1 MEFGILKTN
10 KCFSLKYLSL
20 SFSISFGNKECNLG
34 ESSFFLSAHNKD
46 PPPPKKT
53 PKKKKPNMQACESFC
68 SMSLHIVIMK
78 L

>member
-46 PPPPKKT
+46 PPPKKN
-53 PKKKKPNMQACESFC
+53 KKNPNMQACESFC

>member
-46 PPPPKKT
+46 PPPPKKK
-53 PKKKKPNMQACESFC
+53 PKKKTQTCRPVKVFVLCLCILS
-68 SMSLHIVIMK
+68 
-78 L
+78 